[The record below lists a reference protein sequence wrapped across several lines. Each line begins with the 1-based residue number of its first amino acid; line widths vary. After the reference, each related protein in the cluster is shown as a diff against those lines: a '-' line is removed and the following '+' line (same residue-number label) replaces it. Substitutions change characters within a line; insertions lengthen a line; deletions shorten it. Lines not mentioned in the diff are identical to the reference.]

1 MKKMGI
7 VIASVMLT
15 LSLAACQGTG
25 YGDSTTGSPSP
36 QTANPPVISTDK
48 PASTAAP
55 IVNSASITVISR
67 EDGSGT
73 RGAFTELFGVL
84 NSDKVDQTTDK
95 AEITNS
101 TSVMMTSVA
110 GNPDA
115 IGYISLGSL
124 GSTVKA
130 AKIDDVEATVANINN
145 GSYTISRPFNI
156 ATKEGS
162 SALAQDF
169 IGFIMSASGQ
179 DIIEASG
186 YIRVVD
192 TGEYRGA
199 KPSGKIVIGGSS
211 SVSPVM
217 EKLMEGYLA
226 INTSADIELQ
236 TSDSSTGMNNTIDGV
251 CDIGMASRELK
262 ASEHDA
268 GLTDTVIAMDG
279 IAVIVNNDSPI
290 DNLTKE
296 QVRQIFTGE
305 ISNWSEIH

>member
-1 MKKMGI
+1 MKKSIGLI
-7 VIASVMLT
+7 LASILLVLP
-15 LSLAACQGTG
+15 LAACQKTEHGNAATG
-25 YGDSTTGSPSP
+25 PSTPTVSSADKSDPSTG
-36 QTANPPVISTDK
+36 
-48 PASTAAP
+48 PAVNNAA
-55 IVNSASITVISR
+55 ITVISR

-84 NSDKVDQTTDK
+84 NADKVDQTSDR

-124 GSTVKA
+124 NSTVKA
-130 AKIDDVEATVANINN
+130 AKIDGVEATVANINN

-156 ATKEGS
+156 ATKETV

-169 IGFIMSASGQ
+169 IDFIMSTDGQ
-179 DIIEASG
+179 NIVEANG
-186 YIRVVD
+186 YIRVED
-192 TGEYRGA
+192 TGAYSGA
-199 KPSGKIVIGGSS
+199 KPAGKIVVGGSS

-217 EKLMEGYLA
+217 EKLIEGYCA
-226 INTSADIELQ
+226 INTGADIELQ
-236 TSDSSTGMNNTIDGV
+236 TSDSSTGMNNTTDGV

-262 ASEHDA
+262 DSEHAA
-268 GLTDTVIAMDG
+268 GLRDITLAMDG
-279 IAVIVNNDSPI
+279 IAVIINNGSPVEY
-290 DNLTKE
+290 LTKD

-305 ISNWSEIH
+305 ITNWSEIH